1 MTRKV
6 IVSATLAT
14 AALLTMAGSA
24 LADDGRG
31 MGFGRDRGDGRHFIG
46 GILVL
51 AVVAALAVL
60 ATWLTIR
67 RRPAMASGGPA
78 QHAVATTPTANAE
91 SILADRLARSEITPD
106 DYRATLA
113 ALREVP
119 PTQS

>member
-14 AALLTMAGSA
+14 AALMTMAGTA
-24 LADDGRG
+24 LADDDRG
-31 MGFGRDRGDGRHFIG
+31 MGFGRDRGDGRHFLG

-67 RRPAMASGGPA
+67 RRPAVASAGPV
-78 QHAVATTPTANAE
+78 QVVAATPTANAE
-91 SILADRLARSEITPD
+91 SILAERLARSEITPD

-119 PTQS
+119 PSQG

>member
-14 AALLTMAGSA
+14 AALMTMAGTA
-24 LADDGRG
+24 LADNGRG
-31 MGFGRDRGDGRHFIG
+31 MGFGRDRGDGRHFLG

-60 ATWLTIR
+60 ATWFAIR
-67 RRPAMASGGPA
+67 RRPAVAAAGPV
-78 QHAVATTPTANAE
+78 QQVVAAAPTASAE

-119 PTQS
+119 PSQG